1 MSFDEMMSE
10 VSENGVPVHELDM
23 VAYSGLYIDG
33 NIILN
38 KKLQTSKERL
48 PILAEEYGHHLTCDG
63 NNILCQDSELNR
75 KLERQGKK
83 YAYKKLTNF
92 KDIIEAYDK
101 GIRTL
106 YDMADYFN
114 VTEKFLIEMFES
126 AKERYGIYKDVD
138 GRKIYFIPCVY
149 IS

>member
-1 MSFDEMMSE
+1 MSFDEMMKE
-10 VSENGVPVHELDM
+10 ISENGVPVHELDM
-23 VAYSGLYIDG
+23 SAYSGLYIDG

-38 KKLQTSKERL
+38 KQLNDSKERL
-48 PILAEEYGHHLTCDG
+48 TILAEEYGHHLTCGG
-63 NNILCQDSELNR
+63 NNILNQTTVYNKKIEHKGR
-75 KLERQGKK
+75 K

-92 KDIIEAYDK
+92 KDIIKAYDN
-101 GIRTL
+101 GIRTV

-114 VTEKFLIEMFES
+114 VTEKFLIEMFEN
-126 AKERYGIYKDVD
+126 AKEKYGIYKDVD